1 MKNISAEERDY
12 LNSTEESSN
21 EKIVLD
27 LCGNNWQM
35 EGIRPGEGV
44 NVGFHELNFDI
55 TGDSFNWIYAKVPG
69 DVYTDLW
76 RAGRLDDPHFG
87 RNSLKAKWVPENEW
101 WYKRQFDVPKEMN
114 GKRIQLVFDGVDFGC
129 DVWLNGNFLGT
140 HEGMFS
146 KFKFDV
152 SKTIRFER
160 LRFGTNVLMVRLHP
174 APRRYS
180 QVAGRK
186 PAWHGDYWVS
196 LPPTGIWK
204 PVYLEAM
211 GEVTIEDTYVKPNLL
226 SENKAKLEVALDLQN
241 HFKAEKIA
249 KVRIEVSGQNFSS
262 KTYKLEQEVALKRG
276 NNALNINL
284 EVDDAKLWWPW
295 DLGDQNL
302 YEAKVTV
309 TDTKG
314 GLWDTT
320 TTTFGIREIKMVHNP
335 GFTKDQVEN
344 PWTVMINGK
353 RHFMR
358 SGTWGGPPDIFMGRA
373 HPSKYKELI
382 RLAKEANFNNLRI
395 FGWHPEEIPLFY
407 QLCNE
412 AGITVWQDVLPLAS
426 LSLPKDQEFKD
437 AVFAEAISSVKEQ
450 RNHPCLVLLEG
461 SEELFMTASDPEYNL
476 QFVNELG
483 EAIKPYTP
491 LHFIPSSPLSD
502 EVGLKLGFKPNESF
516 HANDLFYGEGE
527 FVMEDYFPSLDYAVI
542 PELAISSCPNVESI
556 KKFIPADEIW
566 PPGPSWGHHWTDFD
580 ALRTLNFEVLGDQ
593 SRDGLEKFV
602 EATQIA
608 QGTIFKYALEH
619 FRTRKPK
626 TSAICICHYITFA
639 PDMKWG
645 IVDYY
650 QEKKLSFDYVRKAYQ
665 PVLVTMKHYDRRWLP
680 GEEFKGELW
689 VVNDFYKSYTDC
701 KVTIRFFDTDKT
713 LINEEQFDISE
724 ILGDSASKYV
734 DVSCKV
740 PGKLGDRFYVEV
752 NLIDTKGNVLSENDY
767 MLLVA
772 DKENDKKE
780 LRAIGL
786 EAFEIKQKY
795 GWANYFRYYP
805 GLGAEEGHLEADQKM
820 PIARGFEQK

>member
-226 SENKAKLEVALDLQN
+226 SENKAKLEVVLELQN

-249 KVRIEVSGQNFSS
+249 KVKIEVSGQNFSS

-701 KVTIRFFDTDKT
+701 KVTIRFFDSDKT
-713 LINEEQFDISE
+713 LIKKEQFEISE

-752 NLIDTKGNVLSENDY
+752 NLTDTKGNVLSENDY

>member
-226 SENKAKLEVALDLQN
+226 SENKAKLEVVLELQN

-249 KVRIEVSGQNFSS
+249 KVKIEVSGQNFSS

-701 KVTIRFFDTDKT
+701 KVTIRFFDSDKT
-713 LINEEQFDISE
+713 LIKKEQFEISE

>member
-12 LNSTEESSN
+12 LNSSEESSN

-44 NVGFHELNFDI
+44 KEGFHELNFDI

-129 DVWLNGNFLGT
+129 DVWLNGKFLGT

-226 SENKAKLEVALDLQN
+226 SDNKAKLEVALELQN
-241 HFKAEKIA
+241 HFKEERKA
-249 KVRIEVSGQNFSS
+249 KVKIEVTGKNFNS
-262 KTYKLEQEVALKRG
+262 KAYQIEQEIILKKG
-276 NNALNINL
+276 SNSLSINL
-284 EVDDAKLWWPW
+284 EVEDARLWWPW

-314 GLWDTT
+314 SLWDTT
-320 TTTFGIREIKMVHNP
+320 ATTFGIREVKMVHNP
-335 GFTKDQVEN
+335 GFTKEQVEN

-437 AVFAEAISSVKEQ
+437 AVFAEAIASVKEQ

-476 QFVNELG
+476 RFVNELG

-701 KVTIRFFDTDKT
+701 KVTIRFFDSDKT
-713 LINEEQFDISE
+713 LIKKEQFEISE

-752 NLIDTKGNVLSENDY
+752 NLTDTKGNVLSENDY

-820 PIARGFEQK
+820 PIARGFE

>member
-12 LNSTEESSN
+12 LNSSEESSN

-44 NVGFHELNFDI
+44 KEGFHELNFDI

-129 DVWLNGNFLGT
+129 DVWLNGKFLGT

-146 KFKFDV
+146 KFKFEV

-226 SENKAKLEVALDLQN
+226 SDNKAKLEVALELQN
-241 HFKAEKIA
+241 HFKEERKA
-249 KVRIEVSGQNFSS
+249 KVKIEVTGKNFNS
-262 KTYKLEQEVALKRG
+262 KAYQIEQEIILKKG
-276 NNALNINL
+276 SNSLSINL
-284 EVDDAKLWWPW
+284 EVEDARLWWPW

-314 GLWDTT
+314 SLWDTT
-320 TTTFGIREIKMVHNP
+320 ATTFGIREVKMVHNP
-335 GFTKDQVEN
+335 GFTKEQVEN

-437 AVFAEAISSVKEQ
+437 AVFAEAIASVKEQ

-476 QFVNELG
+476 RFVNELG

-556 KKFIPADEIW
+556 KKFIPKDEIW

-580 ALRTLNFEVLGDQ
+580 ALRTLNFEVFGDQ

-619 FRTRKPK
+619 FRTRKPR

-820 PIARGFEQK
+820 PIARGFE

>member
-226 SENKAKLEVALDLQN
+226 SENKAKLEVVLELQN

-249 KVRIEVSGQNFSS
+249 KVKIEVSGQNFSS

>member
-1 MKNISAEERDY
+1 MKNISQDEKEKM
-12 LNSTEESSN
+12 SKKGVTTEG
-21 EKIVLD
+21 KFVFD
-27 LCGNNWQM
+27 LSGNNWQM

-44 NVGFHELNFDI
+44 KIGFHELNFDI

-76 RAGRLDDPHFG
+76 RAGRIEDPHYG

-101 WYKRQFDVPKEMN
+101 WYKRQFDVPKEMFN
-114 GKRIQLVFDGVDFGC
+114 KRIQLVFDGVDYAC
-129 DVWLNGNFLGT
+129 DVWLNGKFLGT

-152 SKTIRFER
+152 SNTIRFEN
-160 LRFGTNVLMVRLHP
+160 LRFGTNVLMIRLHP

-211 GEVTIEDTYVKPNLL
+211 GNTTIEDVYVKPTII
-226 SENKAKLEVALDLQN
+226 SENEARLDIDAEIENHLEDS
-241 HFKAEKIA
+241 K
-249 KVRIEVSGQNFSS
+249 KVHVKVEVNGKNFTS
-262 KTYKLEQEVALKRG
+262 KTYTISKETTISKG
-276 NNALNINL
+276 KNIISL
-284 EVDDAKLWWPW
+284 SVDVNEAKLWWPW

-302 YEAKVTV
+302 YTAKVTV
-309 TDTKG
+309 
-314 GLWDTT
+314 LENEELQDTT
-320 TTTFGIREIKMVHNP
+320 STNFGIREVKMEHNP
-335 GFTKDQVEN
+335 GFTKEEVEN

-373 HPSKYKELI
+373 HKSKYKKLI
-382 RLAKEANFNNLRI
+382 ELAKEANFNNLRI
-395 FGWHPEEIPLFY
+395 FGWHPEEIPYFY
-407 QLCNE
+407 ELCNE

-426 LSLPKDQEFKD
+426 LSLPKEEAFKK
-437 AVFAEAISSVKEQ
+437 AVFKEAIASVKEQ
-450 RNHPCLVLLEG
+450 RNHPCIVLLEG
-461 SEELFMTASDPEYNL
+461 SEELFMTASDPQHNL
-476 QFVNELG
+476 NFVNELG
-483 EAIKPYTP
+483 EAIKPYTS
-491 LHFIPSSPLSD
+491 LYYIPSSPLSD
-502 EVGLKLGFKPNESF
+502 EVGLSLGFKPKESY

-556 KKFIPADEIW
+556 RKFIPEDEIW

-580 ALRTLNFEVLGDQ
+580 ALRTLNYEVLGDQ
-593 SRDGLEKFV
+593 STDGLEKFV

-608 QGTIFKYALEH
+608 QGAIFQYALEH

-650 QEKKLSFDYVRKAYQ
+650 QEKKTSFDYVKKAYQ
-665 PVLVTMKHYDRRWLP
+665 PLLITMKHYDRRWLP

-689 VVNDFYKSYTDC
+689 VVNDFYKSFANC
-701 KVTIRFFDTDKT
+701 KATIQFLDAKKSVVKKEVFD
-713 LINEEQFDISE
+713 FDE
-724 ILGDSASKYV
+724 ILGDSSEKYV
-734 DVSCKV
+734 DVSCEV
-740 PGKLGDRFYVEV
+740 PGEIGEKFYVEV
-752 NLIDTKGNVLSENDY
+752 HLVDDKGNELSTNDY

-772 DKENDKKE
+772 NKKKDREE
-780 LRAIGL
+780 LRAIGI
-786 EAFEIKQKY
+786 EAFNIKQKY
-795 GWANYFRYYP
+795 GWANYFRYFP
-805 GLGAEEGHLEADQKM
+805 GLGAEEGHKEADEKM
-820 PIARGFEQK
+820 PIARGFE

>member
-1 MKNISAEERDY
+1 MKNISQEEKEF
-12 LNSTEESSN
+12 LSSVGEIAN
-21 EKIVLD
+21 EKTVFD
-27 LCGNNWQM
+27 LSGNNWQF
-35 EGIRPGEGV
+35 EGIRPGEGQKI
-44 NVGFHELNFDI
+44 GFHELNFDI
-55 TGDSFNWIYAKVPG
+55 TGDSFNWSFAKVPG

-76 RAGRLDDPHFG
+76 RAGRIEDPHFG
-87 RNSLKAKWVPENEW
+87 RNSLKAKWVPEHEW
-101 WYKRQFDVPKEMN
+101 WYKRQFDVPKEMFQ
-114 GKRIQLVFDGVDFGC
+114 KHIQLVFDGVDFGC
-129 DVWLNGNFLGT
+129 DVWLNGEFLGS

-152 SKTIRFER
+152 SDIIRFEK
-160 LRFGTNVLMVRLHP
+160 LRFGTNVLMIRLHP

-186 PAWHGDYWVS
+186 PAWHGDYWVA

-204 PVYLEAM
+204 PVFLEAM
-211 GEVTIEDTYVKPNLL
+211 GKVTVEDTYVKPTLT
-226 SENKAKLEVALDLQN
+226 SDTSAKLD
-241 HFKAEKIA
+241 
-249 KVRIEVSGQNFSS
+249 IEVELLNHEVSKKVVNVEVEIKGKNFES
-262 KTYKLEQEVALKRG
+262 KAYNTINKTVEVSEG
-276 NNALNINL
+276 INNL
-284 EVDDAKLWWPW
+284 ELSLDVEDAKLWWPW

-302 YEAKVTV
+302 YTAKVTV
-309 TDTKG
+309 TEGDG
-314 GLWDTT
+314 ILLDTT
-320 TTTFGIREIKMVHNP
+320 DTSFGIREVKMAHNP

-373 HPSKYKELI
+373 HKSKYKELI
-382 RLAKEANFNNLRI
+382 HLAKESNFNNLRI
-395 FGWHPEEIPLFY
+395 FGWHPEEIPYFY
-407 QLCNE
+407 ELCNE

-437 AVFAEAISSVKEQ
+437 AVFAEAIASVKEQ
-450 RNHPCLVLLEG
+450 RNHPCIVLLEG
-461 SEELFMTASDPEYNL
+461 SEELFMTASDPQHNL

-491 LHFIPSSPLSD
+491 LHYIPSSPLSD
-502 EVGLKLGFKPNESF
+502 EVGLNLGFKPNESF

-542 PELAISSCPNVESI
+542 PELAISSCPNIDSI

-602 EATQIA
+602 EATQVA
-608 QGTIFKYALEH
+608 QGVIFQYALEH

-650 QEKKLSFDYVRKAYQ
+650 QEKKLSFDHVRKAYQ
-665 PVLVTMKHYDRRWLP
+665 PVLLTMKHYSRRWKP
-680 GEEFKGELW
+680 EETFNGELW
-689 VVNDFYKSYTDC
+689 VVNDFYKTFNDC
-701 KVTIRFFDTDKT
+701 KIYIKFLDNSKAVIKEESFDV
-713 LINEEQFDISE
+713 SE
-724 ILGDSASKYV
+724 IKEDSASKYV
-734 DVSCKV
+734 DISCEV
-740 PGKLGDRFYVEV
+740 PGKIGDRFYVEMTLV
-752 NLIDTKGNVLSENDY
+752 GSEGNILSENDY
-767 MLLVA
+767 FMLVA
-772 DKENDKKE
+772 DRDKDKKE

-786 EAFEIKQKY
+786 EAFEIKHKY

-805 GLGAEEGHLEADQKM
+805 SLGAEEGAQEADEAM
-820 PIARGFEQK
+820 PIARGFEN

>member
-1 MKNISAEERDY
+1 MKNISQEEKDFMSRDGIV
-12 LNSTEESSN
+12 SN
-21 EKIVLD
+21 EKIVFD
-27 LCGNNWQM
+27 LSGNNWQM
-35 EGIRPGEGV
+35 EGIRPDEGV
-44 NVGFHELNFDI
+44 KIGFHELNFDI

-76 RAGRLDDPHFG
+76 RAGRLEDPHFG

-101 WYKRQFDVPKEMN
+101 WYKRQFDVPKEMFN
-114 GKRIQLVFDGVDFGC
+114 KRIQLVFDGVDFAC
-129 DVWLNGNFLGT
+129 DVWLNGKFLGT

-152 SKTIRFER
+152 SKTIRFEN
-160 LRFGTNVLMVRLHP
+160 LRFGTNVLMIRLHP

-211 GEVTIEDTYVKPNLL
+211 GTVTIEDTYVKSTLL
-226 SENKAKLEVALDLQN
+226 SENSAKLD
-241 HFKAEKIA
+241 
-249 KVRIEVSGQNFSS
+249 IEVELENHNDSFKDVQLKVEVEGENFKS
-262 KTYKLEQEVALKRG
+262 KVYEVSAMVSVANG
-276 NNALNINL
+276 TNNFTLNL
-284 EVDDAKLWWPW
+284 DVDDAKLWWPW

-302 YEAKVTV
+302 YTAKVTV
-309 TDTKG
+309 LEGENHHDTV
-314 GLWDTT
+314 TT
-320 TTTFGIREIKMVHNP
+320 SFGIREVKMVHNP

-344 PWTVMINGK
+344 PWTVLINGK

-373 HPSKYKELI
+373 HKSKYKELI

-395 FGWHPEEIPLFY
+395 FGWHPEEIPYFY

-426 LSLPKDQEFKD
+426 LSLPKDEAFKQ
-437 AVFAEAISSVKEQ
+437 AVFGEAVASVKEQ
-450 RNHPCLVLLEG
+450 RNHPCIVLLEG
-461 SEELFMTASDPEYNL
+461 SEELFMTASDPQHNL
-476 QFVNELG
+476 NFVNELG
-483 EAIKPYTP
+483 KAIKPYTS
-491 LHFIPSSPLSD
+491 LHYIPSSPLSD
-502 EVGLKLGFKPNESF
+502 EVGVNLGFKPNESY

-556 KKFIPADEIW
+556 KKFIPENEIW

-593 SRDGLEKFV
+593 SRDSLEKFV

-608 QGTIFKYALEH
+608 QGVIFQYALEH
-619 FRTRKPK
+619 FRTRKPR

-650 QEKKLSFDYVRKAYQ
+650 QEKKLSFDHVRKAYQ
-665 PVLVTMKHYDRRWLP
+665 PVLITMKHYNRRWLP
-680 GEEFKGELW
+680 GEVFKGELW
-689 VVNDFYKSYTDC
+689 VVNDYYELYSNCKATIKFLNNNKSIV
-701 KVTIRFFDTDKT
+701 KEEHFD
-713 LINEEQFDISE
+713 FSE
-724 ILGDSASKYV
+724 IAADSSAKYV

-740 PGKLGDRFYVEV
+740 PGELGDRFYVEV
-752 NLIDTKGNVLSENDY
+752 ELVDVEGSVLSTNDY

-772 DKENDKKE
+772 DKVKDKAV
-780 LRAIGL
+780 LRTIGL
-786 EAFEIKQKY
+786 EAFNIKQKY

-805 GLGAEEGHLEADQKM
+805 GLGAEESVNEADKEM
-820 PIARGFEQK
+820 PTARGF